1 MMRTKAVLAFVLSFA
16 AVLPAYAQFGATPT
30 ASSSGGT
37 TPANTTSAS
46 NNDQQ
51 TTVQPLTTPTVDL
64 GAFGGSGAVDK
75 LVPGVIKISLLDAL
89 DRGLKHNLGLLL
101 SQQQTGTAR
110 AQHWRSLSSLLPN
123 VNFRSTETI
132 QRINLAAFGIPF
144 SVNGQ
149 TVVGPFSV
157 FDARP
162 AVTDRVLDFSALNR
176 LRSANEN
183 EKVAKFNV
191 DDARELVVLVVGNE
205 YLLTIAAAS
214 RLDTAKAQL
223 TTAQTIFDRTQDL
236 KKSGIVAGIDVI
248 RAQVQ
253 LQQQQQRVLAAD
265 NQLQRQRMTLA
276 RTIGIPVTQQYE
288 LTDSVPYAPLPE
300 LNVEESLARAFT
312 RRPEYLAAE
321 ARVRAAEMQVT
332 AAKQERLPTLELDGD
347 YGALGRSVGDSKA
360 TYTVAAGVR
369 IPIFQGGRVRADV
382 LDASTALNQLKLQL
396 TDLRSRIEFEVRTA
410 LLDVKTSND
419 QVQVARQSIDL
430 AADELKQAQD
440 RFTAGVAGN
449 LEVVQAQES
458 VATANETY
466 IQALYQNNVAKLT
479 LGRALGVAEQQTRAF
494 LGGR

>member
-1 MMRTKAVLAFVLSFA
+1 MRTKAVLTLAFLLCVA
-16 AVLPAYAQFGATPT
+16 AVVPTQAQLGAAPGS
-30 ASSSGGT
+30 ASGSSSGGNGNDQSST
-37 TPANTTSAS
+37 FQQISTPAIDA
-46 NNDQQ
+46 
-51 TTVQPLTTPTVDL
+51 
-64 GAFGGSGAVDK
+64 GAFNGSGVVDK
-75 LVPGVIKISLLDAL
+75 LVPGSIQLSLLDVI

-101 SQQQTGTAR
+101 SQQQTQAAR
-110 AQHWRSLSSLLPN
+110 AQHWRSLSLLLPN
-123 VNFRSTETI
+123 VSFRTTETI

-162 AVTDRVLDFSALNR
+162 SVTDRVLDFSALNR
-176 LRSANEN
+176 LRAANEN

-191 DDARELVVLVVGNE
+191 DDARELVVLVVSNE
-205 YLLTIAAAS
+205 YLLTVAAAS
-214 RLDTAKAQL
+214 RLETSKAQL
-223 TTAQTIFDRTQDL
+223 ATAQTIFDRTQDL

-265 NQLQRQRMTLA
+265 NLLQRQRMTLA
-276 RTIGIPVTQQYE
+276 RTIGIPVTQQFD
-288 LTDSVPYAPLPE
+288 LTDSVPYAPLP
-300 LNVEESLARAFT
+300 NIDVEESLTRAYS

-321 ARVRAAEMQVT
+321 ARVRAAEMQVS
-332 AAKQERLPTLELDGD
+332 AARQERLPTLEVDGD
-347 YGALGRSVGDSKA
+347 YGALGRSPGDSKG
-360 TYTVAAGVR
+360 TYSVAAGIK
-369 IPIFQGGRVRADV
+369 IPIFQGGKVRADV
-382 LDASTALNQLKLQL
+382 LDARTALNQLKLQL
-396 TDLRSRIEFEVRTA
+396 TDLHSRIEFEVRSA

-419 QVQVARQSIDL
+419 QVQVAKQSIDL
-430 AADELKQAQD
+430 ASDELKQAQD
-440 RFTAGVAGN
+440 RFSAGVAGN